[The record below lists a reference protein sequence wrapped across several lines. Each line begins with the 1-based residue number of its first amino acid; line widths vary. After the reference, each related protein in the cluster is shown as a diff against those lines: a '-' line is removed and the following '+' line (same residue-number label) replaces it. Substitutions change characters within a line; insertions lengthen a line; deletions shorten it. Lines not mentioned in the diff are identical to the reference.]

1 MEHRHS
7 WVFNRCWVQRFFTRS
22 MPISRSPPG
31 PHSRAA
37 LRRTFQ
43 HWRTFFAGRHG
54 TPIPQANRESQ
65 TSSTRSELRH
75 LTACRRGRV
84 ARGSPG
90 QRKPALSY
98 AAWKLGQWVAA
109 GALDQ
114 GEVED
119 ALHGAA
125 ERNGLVADDGQRQW
139 LATIRSGLGAGARSR
154 AVAELSHPA
163 AAVGLPLWG
172 RASNSP
178 YRGSIGAWSGSL
190 YTDVTGVVRAPWCLH
205 EPVRPEGFA
214 PL

>member
-1 MEHRHS
+1 M
-7 WVFNRCWVQRFFTRS
+7 
-22 MPISRSPPG
+22 
-31 PHSRAA
+31 
-37 LRRTFQ
+37 
-43 HWRTFFAGRHG
+43 
-54 TPIPQANRESQ
+54 
-65 TSSTRSELRH
+65 RH
-75 LTACRRGRV
+75 LTPPAVQREATGRDRRRGEAYLTKLIDELARV
-84 ARGSPG
+84 
-90 QRKPALSY
+90 PAGGRNAALNKT
-98 AAWKLGQWVAA
+98 AWKLGQWVAA

-139 LATIRSGLGAGARSR
+139 LATIRSGLGAGVSSR
-154 AVAELSHPA
+154 ALANLSQPA
-163 AAVGLPLWG
+163 VAVGIPLWG